1 MVTLN
6 DLVYEAKREAGA
18 LVAELEL
25 EFGPLGVA
33 QKALRLYER
42 IQAIERE
49 LEQQRR
55 SANEIPPGC
64 ERCSY
69 GAFDFVPARDD
80 RGVERCD
87 CARGEWLAE
96 HERVRAERRRRR
108 RMRALVDRKQRA
120 AGER

>member
-1 MVTLN
+1 MAATLS

-33 QKALRLYER
+33 MKALRLYER

-55 SANEIPPGC
+55 PANEIPSGC
-64 ERCSY
+64 VRCAF
-69 GAFDFVPARDD
+69 GALPFVPSRSG
-80 RGVERCD
+80 RGMERCD
-87 CARGEWLAE
+87 CARGRWLQE
-96 HERVRAERRRRR
+96 HERHRGRR
-108 RMRALVDRKQRA
+108 RMRVLVDHKRRA